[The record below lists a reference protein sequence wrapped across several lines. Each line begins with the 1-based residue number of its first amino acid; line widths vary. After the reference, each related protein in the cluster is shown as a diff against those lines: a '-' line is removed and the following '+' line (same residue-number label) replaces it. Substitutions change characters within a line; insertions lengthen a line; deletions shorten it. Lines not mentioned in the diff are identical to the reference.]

1 MLNSGTP
8 LSAQALTQH
17 KAPAEQFFLN
27 SLPQDTRRVY
37 KVYHG
42 SLRREKYPPDPCW
55 LTRNRI
61 KPIYVSTYYTYTQS
75 YTKIQ
80 YKYSTLFEGG
90 TLALAE
96 HSLCCCCCYCRSTA
110 EACDGSEEE
119 ARKQASSKQTIAA
132 AELPRCGSR
141 STKQQ
146 QQRSLQVCCI
156 FLFFIEVLYYV
167 LLHPL
172 CCLGLFHKVPKKN
185 THTHTNYKYVLYN
198 SSIFVLLT
206 ALENHVFWSSSDD

>member
-8 LSAQALTQH
+8 LAAQALTQH

-27 SLPQDTRRVY
+27 SLPHDTRRVS
-37 KVYHG
+37 KVYHEN
-42 SLRREKYPPDPCW
+42 LRREKYPPDPYW
-55 LTRNRI
+55 LTRNSTE
-61 KPIYVSTYYTYTQS
+61 PIYVSTYYTYTQS
-75 YTKIQ
+75 YTKRQ

-96 HSLCCCCCYCRSTA
+96 HSLCCCCCYCRSMA

-146 QQRSLQVCCI
+146 QQQRSLQVCCI
-156 FLFFIEVLYYV
+156 FFFFIELLYHV

-172 CCLGLFHKVPKKN
+172 CCLGLFHKVPKKH
-185 THTHTNYKYVLYN
+185 THTHTQTTNTYYIIAPY
-198 SSIFVLLT
+198 SSFLP
-206 ALENHVFWSSSDD
+206 H